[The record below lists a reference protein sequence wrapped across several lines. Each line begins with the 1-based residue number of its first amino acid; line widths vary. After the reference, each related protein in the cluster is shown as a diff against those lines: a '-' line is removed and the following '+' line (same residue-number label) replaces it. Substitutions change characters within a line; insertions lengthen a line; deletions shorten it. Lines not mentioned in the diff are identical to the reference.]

1 MQRLYVEDRYIIK
14 TPDLEKSQDYAF
26 LRADGIEHI
35 EKLAH
40 KIWTDYNI
48 HDPGISLLELLCY
61 AITDLG
67 YRTDYSIKDILT
79 EEETGVSVNRSH
91 FHTALDILTCDPVTF
106 DDLRKI
112 LIDIVGVRNA
122 WIEPHRSIIYGIDTQ
137 NKKLV
142 DYDFDNQK
150 NNVVANP
157 PLNGLY
163 DVYIEYE
170 DYVQKERLIKLGM
183 SATNAGNTSMIAPE
197 NKGILFD
204 VYYPLTIKSVT
215 LIPENSGAIE
225 IWVLDSNNNK
235 LAQKRVSVT
244 QANQPNEVELNFYIL
259 PAADYRMIVAGSAT
273 KLIRS
278 SAADFPYA
286 KENLIALRSGVE
298 GETEK
303 NLYYFFYDFNISFD
317 ILPGFS
323 GQQLQARSFTQG
335 IENIVLASGGY
346 IQPQEKGLLFTV
358 ERDMLLDS
366 VDINAQTTGLV
377 KINLHDDAGV
387 IINNVDFNVEN
398 AGETVTVELGFELLA
413 GFDYRLSAEGTTLK
427 LFRSMAS
434 DFPYYNQ
441 GLISINAGTPSP
453 ALYYFFYNWK
463 ITYQSSND
471 PLVASTIPTQGD
483 VMLHVREK
491 LFKNRNLCEDFI
503 NVCSLEEEQIAICAD
518 IEVLPSTNVEVLL
531 AELFYQ
537 IYLHVSPDVNFYS
550 IEQLLERGKTID
562 QIFAGPKLVHGFIDD
577 DEFKEIKR
585 RCEIRTSD
593 IVRVIMDM
601 QEQGVVS
608 IKNISLLSFIDGLL
622 FSHEPWILTLS
633 TDKFR
638 SPVFTPERS
647 KFVFY
652 KNDIPYY
659 ANRKKVYELYAEK
672 KLRFLRNKLKG
683 HESDLPVPI
692 GVDKS
697 LARYYP
703 VQNELPMNYQVG
715 QIRVKES
722 ASNLRKAQSNQ
733 LKAYLLFFEQLLANY
748 LSQLANVRQLF
759 SWESTTPLQSYFSQL
774 VSGIANIEDVYID
787 YANLQSDI
795 DDIGET
801 DLQAQE
807 RRNRFLDHLL
817 ARFCEDFTDYSMI
830 MYRLYNEGAASYLID
845 DKEALL
851 KNYPAASSRR
861 HVAYDYRYPDDK
873 NNLSG
878 YQTRLYYLLGFHD
891 VERKN
896 LAAERI
902 HIESDTNDD
911 GNTCWYFVVKDKTNT
926 DNIFKSKCCE
936 SEESI
941 KILLDFTLQT
951 GCHLSNY
958 NIDEVE
964 NEWQFIRRCSDESK
978 DEAIGYIPNVN
989 DLDEVITFFGEY
1001 GNMEGFHLFE
1011 HILFRKRTTA
1021 DPFMPVQ
1028 LNASDECDCVSVN
1041 EPYSFRASIVLPAWS
1056 IRFQNLEFR
1065 KYIEEVL
1072 RSEAPAHVLLKIC
1085 WISHTEMQELEQS
1098 YDVWSKNLA
1107 GIKNHLGGC
1116 AYEQSVKAYQR
1127 TGQFELAQPLTGGN
1141 DESYQISLQALIDKL
1156 HNLTNIHPLARMY
1169 DCAEMDGD
1177 TPPLT
1182 LNKTRIGT
1190 F

>member
-1 MQRLYVEDRYIIK
+1 MQRLYIEDSYIIK
-14 TPDLEKSQDYAF
+14 NPDLKKSQDYAF

-48 HDPGISLLELLCY
+48 HDPGISMLELLSY

-67 YRTDYSIKDILT
+67 YRTDYPIKDILT
-79 EEETGVSVNRSH
+79 EEQTGVSVNRSN
-91 FHTALDILTCDPVTF
+91 FHTALDILTCHSVTF

-122 WIEPHRSIIYGIDTQ
+122 WIEPHRSIVYGVDTK

-170 DYVQKERLIKLGM
+170 NYVQKERLIKLGM

-204 VYYPLTIKSVT
+204 VYYPLIISSVT
-215 LIPENSGAIE
+215 VVPENSGVIE
-225 IWVLDSNNNK
+225 IWILDNSNNK
-235 LAQKRVSVT
+235 IAQKRVNVT
-244 QANQPNEVELNFYIL
+244 QAQQPNKVKLHFHVL
-259 PAADYRMIVAGSAT
+259 PGTAYRMIVAGSST

-278 SAADFPYA
+278 SASDFPYV
-286 KENLIALRSGVE
+286 KENLISIRSGVE

-303 NLYYFFYDFNISFD
+303 NLYYFFYDYNINFD
-317 ILPGFS
+317 ILPGS
-323 GQQLQARSFTQG
+323 AGKQLQSKSLALG
-335 IENIVLASGGY
+335 IDNIVLENGGY
-346 IQPQEKGLLFTV
+346 IQAQDKGLLFSV
-358 ERDMLLDS
+358 FYDMVLKS

-377 KINLHDDAGV
+377 KINLHDDSGV
-387 IINNVDFNVEN
+387 IINSVTFNVEN
-398 AGETVTVELGFELLA
+398 AGETIAVELGFELFSGL
-413 GFDYRLSAEGTTLK
+413 DYRLSAQGTTLK
-427 LFRSMAS
+427 LFRSNIS
-434 DFPYYNQ
+434 DFPYYSQ
-441 GLISINAGTPSP
+441 SLISITVGTPSP
-453 ALYYFFYNWK
+453 AIYYFFYNWK
-463 ITYQSSND
+463 VTYKSSD
-471 PLVASTIPTQGD
+471 YPLVASTIPTQGD

-503 NVCSLEEEQIAICAD
+503 NVCTLEEEEIAVCAD
-518 IEVLPSTNVEVLL
+518 IEVSPSTDVEILL
-531 AELFYQ
+531 AELFYRL
-537 IYLHVSPDVNFYS
+537 YLHVSPDVNFYS
-550 IEQLLERGKTID
+550 IEELLVRGKTID
-562 QIFAGPKLVHGFIDD
+562 QIFTGPELVHGFIDD
-577 DEFKEIKR
+577 DEFKKIKR

-593 IVRVIMDM
+593 IVRIIMDM
-601 QEQGVVS
+601 QKEGVVS
-608 IKNISLLSFIDGLL
+608 IKSISLLSFIDGLL
-622 FSHEPWILTLS
+622 LNHAPWILALS

-638 SPVFTPERS
+638 SPVFVPERS
-647 KFVFY
+647 KIVFY
-652 KNDIPYY
+652 KNEIPYY
-659 ANRKKVYELYAEK
+659 ANREKVYKLYSEK
-672 KLRFLRNKLKG
+672 KSRSLRNKLKG
-683 HESDLPVPI
+683 HENDLPIPI
-692 GVDKS
+692 GVYKS
-697 LARYYP
+697 LDSYYP
-703 VQNELPMNYQVG
+703 VQNELPMTYQVG
-715 QIRVKES
+715 QNRVKES

-748 LSQLANVRQLF
+748 LAQLANVRQLF
-759 SWESTTPLQSYFSQL
+759 SWESSTPLQSYFSQV
-774 VSGIANIEDVYID
+774 VSGIANIEDVYIN
-787 YANLQSDI
+787 YENLQSDI
-795 DDIGET
+795 ADINET
-801 DLQAQE
+801 SSEAEE

-817 ARFCEDFTDYSMI
+817 ARFCEGFTDYSMI
-830 MYRLYNEGAASYLID
+830 MYRLYNESASSYLID

-861 HVAYDYRYPDDK
+861 HVAYDYRYPNDK
-873 NNLSG
+873 NNLTG

-891 VERKN
+891 VERKH
-896 LAAERI
+896 LTAARI
-902 HIESDTNDD
+902 HIENGFDD
-911 GNTCWYFVVKDKTNT
+911 EGKPCWYFVMKDKANT
-926 DNIFKSKCCE
+926 DKIFESKCCE
-936 SEESI
+936 SEEAI
-941 KILLDFTLQT
+941 KSLLDFTLQT

-964 NEWQFIRRCSDESK
+964 NKWQFIRRCSDESK
-978 DEAIGYIPNVN
+978 DEVIGYISNLD
-989 DLDEVITFFGEY
+989 DLDEVIEFFGKY
-1001 GNMEGFHLFE
+1001 GNMEGFHIFE

-1028 LNASDECDCVSVN
+1028 LNASDECDCVAVN

-1072 RSEAPAHVLLKIC
+1072 RSEAPAHILLKIC
-1085 WISHTEMQELEQS
+1085 WISHTEMQELEQC
-1098 YDVWSKNLA
+1098 YDVWSKNFAA
-1107 GIKNHLGGC
+1107 GQL
-1116 AYEQSVKAYQR
+1116 
-1127 TGQFELAQPLTGGN
+1127 ELPQPLTDSC
-1141 DESYQISLQALIDKL
+1141 DEDYQISLQALIDKL